1 MDAGVLIHESILE
14 FDQSLC
20 VEAELWD
27 IWLEFAKENLP
38 LPLGGM
44 ALRRSLPLSDA
55 IKIERDL
62 TNAVK
67 IADANRKIL
76 APMLIERKL
85 IRVNEEKL
93 DTYLNLYANKNSI
106 SMNQTQLLAVDTLF
120 KLGYD
125 YKFYDK
131 IIHVNDYLIPSEY
144 EEARN
149 LKRIKMDEST
159 LVALG
164 VQTFKITLLLSLP
177 MLLAGLI
184 AGLVI
189 SIFQATT
196 QINEM
201 TLSFVPK
208 IILVVV
214 ILIFLMPWMTTTM
227 IDFTENILN
236 QIPTFIK

>member
-1 MDAGVLIHESILE
+1 
-14 FDQSLC
+14 
-20 VEAELWD
+20 
-27 IWLEFAKENLP
+27 
-38 LPLGGM
+38 
-44 ALRRSLPLSDA
+44 
-55 IKIERDL
+55 
-62 TNAVK
+62 
-67 IADANRKIL
+67 
-76 APMLIERKL
+76 
-85 IRVNEEKL
+85 
-93 DTYLNLYANKNSI
+93 
-106 SMNQTQLLAVDTLF
+106 
-120 KLGYD
+120 
-125 YKFYDK
+125 
-131 IIHVNDYLIPSEY
+131 
-144 EEARN
+144 
-149 LKRIKMDEST
+149 MDEST

-201 TLSFVPK
+201 TLSYVPK

>member
-1 MDAGVLIHESILE
+1 
-14 FDQSLC
+14 
-20 VEAELWD
+20 
-27 IWLEFAKENLP
+27 
-38 LPLGGM
+38 
-44 ALRRSLPLSDA
+44 
-55 IKIERDL
+55 
-62 TNAVK
+62 
-67 IADANRKIL
+67 
-76 APMLIERKL
+76 
-85 IRVNEEKL
+85 
-93 DTYLNLYANKNSI
+93 
-106 SMNQTQLLAVDTLF
+106 
-120 KLGYD
+120 
-125 YKFYDK
+125 
-131 IIHVNDYLIPSEY
+131 
-144 EEARN
+144 
-149 LKRIKMDEST
+149 MDEST

-208 IILVVV
+208 IILVVL

>member
-1 MDAGVLIHESILE
+1 
-14 FDQSLC
+14 
-20 VEAELWD
+20 
-27 IWLEFAKENLP
+27 
-38 LPLGGM
+38 
-44 ALRRSLPLSDA
+44 
-55 IKIERDL
+55 
-62 TNAVK
+62 
-67 IADANRKIL
+67 
-76 APMLIERKL
+76 
-85 IRVNEEKL
+85 
-93 DTYLNLYANKNSI
+93 
-106 SMNQTQLLAVDTLF
+106 
-120 KLGYD
+120 
-125 YKFYDK
+125 
-131 IIHVNDYLIPSEY
+131 
-144 EEARN
+144 
-149 LKRIKMDEST
+149 MDEST

-227 IDFTENILN
+227 VDFTENILN